1 MFYKIK
7 LKELLYKTIYPFIEW
22 ENGGVIWQTSDPF
35 ALYGM
40 WGSRKTSRDVP
51 TNKKPV
57 TPYNSKTAI
66 CIINKVP
73 CCAATLWS
81 NLAAKVL
88 FRTGLVGLSS
98 AATKSKKQN

>member
-7 LKELLYKTIYPFIEW
+7 LKELLYKTTYPFIEW

-51 TNKKPV
+51 TNK
-57 TPYNSKTAI
+57 N
-66 CIINKVP
+66 
-73 CCAATLWS
+73 
-81 NLAAKVL
+81 
-88 FRTGLVGLSS
+88 
-98 AATKSKKQN
+98 Q